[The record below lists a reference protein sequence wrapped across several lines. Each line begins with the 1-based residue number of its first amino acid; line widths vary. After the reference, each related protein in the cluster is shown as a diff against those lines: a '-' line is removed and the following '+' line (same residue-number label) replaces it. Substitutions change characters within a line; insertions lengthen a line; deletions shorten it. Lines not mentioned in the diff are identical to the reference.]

1 MKPTR
6 RLVRGSRTREMSP
19 FTAPNSFV
27 WTEGVTSIAYL
38 NLTDCHGSETTL
50 PRQVLTE
57 GLKCKFAY
65 VFA

>member
-1 MKPTR
+1 M
-6 RLVRGSRTREMSP
+6 REMSL
-19 FTAPNSFV
+19 FTAPHSFV
-27 WTEGVTSIAYL
+27 WTEGVASIAYL